1 MSDVKFVLNHKG
13 VTQLLKS
20 EDMQNL
26 MREKGKEV
34 LDRCPDIGFG
44 MHVAVT
50 KGEKGRAQATVG
62 TRSVYSERHNNKH
75 RTLQK
80 ALGGGSDD

>member
-1 MSDVKFVLNHKG
+1 MSEIKFVLNRQG
-13 VTQLLKS
+13 VEELLHSEGVKS
-20 EDMQNL
+20 L
-26 MREKGKEV
+26 MREKAKEV

-50 KGEKGRAQATVG
+50 SEGRAQATVG

-80 ALGGGSDD
+80 ALGGGG

>member
-1 MSDVKFVLNHKG
+1 MSNIKFVPNDNG
-13 VTQLLKS
+13 MREFLKS
-20 EDMQNL
+20 KPVQNL
-26 MREKGKEV
+26 MGEKAKEV

-50 KGEKGRAQATVG
+50 SQRAQATVG

-75 RTLQK
+75 KTLQK
-80 ALGGGSDD
+80 ALGGGG

>member
-1 MSDVKFVLNHKG
+1 MSEIEFVLNRQG
-13 VTQLLKS
+13 VEELLHS
-20 EDMQNL
+20 EGVKNL
-26 MREKGKEV
+26 MREKAKEV

-50 KGEKGRAQATVG
+50 SEGRAQATVG

-80 ALGGGSDD
+80 ALGGGG